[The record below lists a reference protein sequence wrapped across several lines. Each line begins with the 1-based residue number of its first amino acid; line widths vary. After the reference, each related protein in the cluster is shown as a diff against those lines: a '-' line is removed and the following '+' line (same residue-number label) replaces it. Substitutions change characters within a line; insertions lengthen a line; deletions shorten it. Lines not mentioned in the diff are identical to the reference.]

1 MNAIVSVREKLEEPA
16 LTDLNRAELNRTLL
30 VVGYGS
36 LLSGYGL
43 LGERRGGRSR
53 LVAREA
59 EPVLIHNAR
68 RGLAKPS
75 SHGSY
80 LAMDIEPLDSR
91 APITASP
98 ANWESSAKSMSPAG
112 RDGGAQDGG
121 IGGLLLTFDREQAA
135 NIARREEYDPA
146 AFERLLVLADGAR
159 QPLGDYLLAIARATH
174 FDLLAYRSALR
185 ERLGYTSP
193 GYIFHPL
200 PLDDGRIA
208 IVAVG
213 SGFDGSGDPAVRS
226 RRHELGMDRLLGI
239 GEALALDTLHIER
252 DGQLGYFVEC
262 LLGGLHGIAVGDL
275 VADLDATSELARE
288 LATHLANGARGEHER
303 FFSATSLAAA
313 RYRERC
319 GPSSD
324 PSLAALIKLAGL
336 DSGSDLRS
344 D

>member
-1 MNAIVSVREKLEEPA
+1 M
-16 LTDLNRAELNRTLL
+16 AELDLAEPNRTLL

-43 LGERRGGRSR
+43 LAERRGGRSR

-59 EPVLIHNAR
+59 EPVLIRNAR

-80 LAMDIEPLDSR
+80 LAMDIEPLHAR
-91 APITASP
+91 APITASS
-98 ANWESSAKSMSPAG
+98 ASSTNLMSAA
-112 RDGGAQDGG
+112 RHDGGA

-146 AFERLLVLADGAR
+146 AFERLVALADDAR
-159 QPLGDYLLAIARATH
+159 QPLGGYLLAIARATN
-174 FDLLAYRSALR
+174 FDLLAYRGALR

-200 PLDDGRIA
+200 PLDDGRVA
-208 IVAVG
+208 VVAVG
-213 SGFDGSGDPAVRS
+213 SGFDGSGDPSVRS
-226 RRHELGMDRLLGI
+226 RRHETGMDRLLGI
-239 GEALALDTLHIER
+239 GEALALDTLQIER
-252 DGQLGYFVEC
+252 EGQLGYFVEC

-275 VADLDATSELARE
+275 IADLDATSELARE
-288 LATHLANGARGEHER
+288 IAARLGAVAIGEHQR
-303 FFSATSLAAA
+303 FLSATSLEAV

-319 GPSSD
+319 GRSSD
-324 PSLAALIKLAGL
+324 PSLAALLKLAGL
-336 DSGSDLRS
+336 DTGANQRS

>member
-1 MNAIVSVREKLEEPA
+1 V
-16 LTDLNRAELNRTLL
+16 AELDLAEPNRTLL

-43 LGERRGGRSR
+43 LAERRGGRSR

-59 EPVLIHNAR
+59 EPVLIRNAR

-80 LAMDIEPLDSR
+80 LAMDIEPLHAR
-91 APITASP
+91 APITAGS
-98 ANWESSAKSMSPAG
+98 ASSANSTNSARSDAG
-112 RDGGAQDGG
+112 TRAGA

-146 AFERLLVLADGAR
+146 AFERLVALADDAR
-159 QPLGDYLLAIARATH
+159 QPLGGYLLAIARATN
-174 FDLLAYRSALR
+174 FDLLAYRGALR

-200 PLDDGRIA
+200 PLDDGRVA
-208 IVAVG
+208 VVAVG
-213 SGFDGSGDPAVRS
+213 SGFDGSGDPSVRS
-226 RRHELGMDRLLGI
+226 RRHETGMDRLLGI
-239 GEALALDTLHIER
+239 GEALALDRLQIER
-252 DGQLGYFVEC
+252 EGQLGYFVEC

-275 VADLDATSELARE
+275 IADLDATSELARE
-288 LATHLANGARGEHER
+288 IAARLGAVAIGEHQR
-303 FFSATSLAAA
+303 FLSATSLEAV

-319 GPSSD
+319 GRSSD
-324 PSLAALIKLAGL
+324 PSLAALLKLAGL
-336 DSGSDLRS
+336 DTGANQRS